1 MRALS
6 GVGMLVEM
14 RAVELCKAVS
24 VAREMRGSP
33 IENDAD
39 GGLVAAVDEFHE
51 LSGRAVAA
59 GGGEIAESLVA
70 PGPVVGML
78 HDGKQLD
85 VGVAEVFD
93 VGDELAGKFAVIQP
107 AIVVFGDAAPGAEM
121 NFINGDGR
129 FEPVFLRAV
138 RDPIRVVPGISI
150 EPGDDG

>member
-6 GVGMLVEM
+6 RVGMLVEM

-39 GGLVAAVDEFHE
+39 AGLVAAVNEFHE

-59 GGGEIAESLVA
+59 SGGKIAESLVA
-70 PGPVVGML
+70 PGAVVGML

-85 VGVAEVFD
+85 VGVAEGFD
-93 VGDELAGKFAVIQP
+93 VGGEVGGKVGGIQP
-107 AIVVFGDAAPGAEM
+107 AVGV
-121 NFINGDGR
+121 
-129 FEPVFLRAV
+129 
-138 RDPIRVVPGISI
+138 
-150 EPGDDG
+150 